1 MICLGA
7 GAVLSQAQLRAC
19 GHQAWLPLT
28 HVDSP
33 ISSLGKY
40 GGGGE
45 HTPRWPRPYYL
56 SVARGDGMRA
66 GQLVFSSKRRQL
78 TAEVQKALPFL
89 LCSPTPAQGHPINSN
104 SLNLCGVNGWGLW
117 LCWVNNL
124 VRKIKELT
132 EAWSTLVSLAQ
143 FS

>member
-40 GGGGE
+40 GGGVNVPHGGHGPITFQWHGE
-45 HTPRWPRPYYL
+45 M
-56 SVARGDGMRA
+56 G
-66 GQLVFSSKRRQL
+66 
-78 TAEVQKALPFL
+78 
-89 LCSPTPAQGHPINSN
+89 
-104 SLNLCGVNGWGLW
+104 
-117 LCWVNNL
+117 
-124 VRKIKELT
+124 
-132 EAWSTLVSLAQ
+132 
-143 FS
+143 

>member
-7 GAVLSQAQLRAC
+7 GAVVSQAQLRAC

-45 HTPRWPRPYYL
+45 RTPRWPRPYYL

-66 GQLVFSSKRRQL
+66 GQLA
-78 TAEVQKALPFL
+78 AEVQKALPFL
-89 LCSPTPAQGHPINSN
+89 SSLFTTPAQGHPINSN
-104 SLNLCGVNGWGLW
+104 SLNLCGVNG
-117 LCWVNNL
+117 
-124 VRKIKELT
+124 
-132 EAWSTLVSLAQ
+132 
-143 FS
+143 